1 MKTYCQGP
9 KCHTYDTTDR
19 KRGPKENRRN
29 QTRTIQTYSY
39 GNGNFCTLNCQNDWW
54 SEHGTRVVDYI
65 GRIKEPIVLT
75 EDNAWR
81 KVYNQARWEDDTLPL
96 YIERNM
102 LTREQRPYEENS

>member
-1 MKTYCQGP
+1 MKRYCQGP

-29 QTRTIQTYSY
+29 QTRTIQAYSY
-39 GNGNFCTLNCQNDWW
+39 GNGNFCTTTCQNDWW

-65 GRIKEPIVLT
+65 GSVKQPIVLT

-102 LTREQRPYEENS
+102 LTRETRPYEENS